1 MEGRVCGCE
10 SVLLFLCKCESKC
23 GGSECAMCTCEH
35 VDVGVHTCKRK
46 CV

>member
-1 MEGRVCGCE
+1 MEGRVCEFE
-10 SVLLFLCKCESKC
+10 SVLVFLGKCESKC

-35 VDVGVHTCKRK
+35 VGVGVHTCKRK